1 MLILLKLSTSLSY
14 VMHTQKENPNLLSN
28 RLVLPMKLFI
38 WLFIYIKKRI
48 FEFSN
53 KSRWRLMG
61 GNFLG
66 KSSPEKVEI
75 AFSFFKFANHGT
87 NLSLFF

>member
-61 GNFLG
+61 ETFW
-66 KSSPEKVEI
+66 EKVHQ
-75 AFSFFKFANHGT
+75 KK
-87 NLSLFF
+87 